1 MALTTAGR
9 NAILASGAP
18 GITHIGAYEDLG
30 TTETSGGSYARQA
43 ITFAAAAGGIRDNNA
58 QLSVP
63 IAAGKTIVVASAHDA
78 LTPAT
83 CSASFRSARR
93 CEARP
98 TPWPP
103 LT

>member
-63 IAAGKTIVVASAHDA
+63 S
-78 LTPAT
+78 PP
-83 CSASFRSARR
+83 ARR
-93 CEARP
+93 SSSPRRM
-98 TPWPP
+98 TR
-103 LT
+103 

>member
-78 LTPAT
+78 LTRRQPARPH
-83 CSASFRSARR
+83 SDRLDVARR
-93 CEARP
+93 RQRP
-98 TPWPP
+98 G
-103 LT
+103 LH